1 MRPVTPTLHDGAVAI
16 TFAKDQPQYQQLPA
30 SVDGE
35 GTVMT
40 EWELSAEDLSKL
52 LNGGRLRLWV
62 CYTGVVQDPPVP
74 LTPLAIEVIDVH
86 EESIEERNT
95 QSGQRSA

>member
-30 SVDGE
+30 SVDAE

-62 CYTGVVQDPPVP
+62 CFTGVVQDPPVP
-74 LTPLAIEVIDVH
+74 LTPLAIEAIDAY
-86 EESIEERNT
+86 EESVEDRHT
-95 QSGQRSA
+95 KSGQRSA